1 MLELLGDIDRTMF
14 LFFNVTISNPVTNIL
29 MPIVT
34 SDNLLRVLYGVAMIL
49 LLWKGDSRLRWLV
62 LFSAFALLVADQ
74 LSSQFLKPLIAR
86 PRPCHIMT
94 DINLLVNCGAGYA
107 LPSSHA
113 TNAFA
118 QAALFSLAARNT
130 RWYLWAFA
138 SIVAV
143 SRVFVGVHYPFD
155 VFAGAFIGTAVGIA
169 VAFGF
174 GYFEQKRKEG
184 IASSSQSKEKKR

>member
-1 MLELLGDIDRTMF
+1 MLEILNSIDLTMF
-14 LFFNVTISNPVTNIL
+14 VFFNVTISNPVTNLL
-29 MPIVT
+29 MPIIT
-34 SDNLLRVLYGVAMIL
+34 SDNLLRGLYGLAMIL
-49 LLWKGDSRLRWLV
+49 LLWKGDSLLRWLV

-74 LSSQFLKPLIAR
+74 LSSHFLKPLFER

-94 DINLLVNCGAGYA
+94 DINLLVNCGAGYS

-118 QAALFSLAARNT
+118 QAALFSLTAKRT

-138 SIVAV
+138 ATVAL

-155 VFAGAFIGTAVGIA
+155 ILAGALVGTSVGIA

-174 GYFEQKRKEG
+174 EFFEEKRKADAVSNQSQENEEG
-184 IASSSQSKEKKR
+184 